1 MRGTPAVNRDGRKHM
16 LGTWFEFNVDGA
28 GVMWGDVSF
37 LEGSD
42 GGGKVTNPR
51 GDTRGCVADDLL
63 TGAPADALTPKDTG
77 TLALKRTA
85 AGEAPAADSWERTR
99 CREDQVYLYGG
110 PNPVIDSHTGRLE
123 FVAYKGKA

>member
-1 MRGTPAVNRDGRKHM
+1 MQ
-16 LGTWFEFNVDGA
+16 
-28 GVMWGDVSF
+28 
-37 LEGSD
+37 
-42 GGGKVTNPR
+42 
-51 GDTRGCVADDLL
+51 L
-63 TGAPADALTPKDTG
+63 TGAPADALAPKDTG

-123 FVAYKGKA
+123 FVAYKGKASAPVWRGSVGGSWGMAALGDGPSKYNGGQAATPE